1 MATLPSPHT
10 LVLDTSGVL
19 ALYDASDKAHAGA
32 LECIRNAA
40 LRLIPAAIL
49 AEIDYMLGTRLAP
62 QAARDFLTALAA
74 GFFLVEPFTREDA
87 VYCGALLDRYQNLK
101 LGLAD
106 AAVMA
111 VAERC
116 PIADVLS
123 LDNRHFGVVKPA
135 AFEAFRLWP
144 QPASVRS
151 TKKKRPA

>member
-1 MATLPSPHT
+1 MTSPLSPHT

-32 LECIRNAA
+32 LDCIRNAA
-40 LRLIPAAIL
+40 FRLIPAAIL
-49 AEIDYMLGTRLAP
+49 AEIDYMLAMRLAP
-62 QAARDFLTALAA
+62 QAARDFLSALAV

-87 VYCGALLDRYQNLK
+87 AYCGALLDRYPTLK

-123 LDNRHFGVVKPA
+123 LDNRHFGVVRPA

-144 QPASVRS
+144 HTASGRITKRKRS
-151 TKKKRPA
+151 S

>member
-1 MATLPSPHT
+1 MTSPLSPHT

-32 LECIRNAA
+32 LDCIRNAA
-40 LRLIPAAIL
+40 FRLIPAAIL
-49 AEIDYMLGTRLAP
+49 AEIDYMLAMRLAP
-62 QAARDFLTALAA
+62 QAARDFLSALAV

-87 VYCGALLDRYQNLK
+87 AYSGALLDRYPTLK

-123 LDNRHFGVVKPA
+123 LDNRHFGVVRPA

-144 QPASVRS
+144 QTASGRITKRKRS
-151 TKKKRPA
+151 S